1 MGPHRRHGCSQGAWR
16 RIVLAVAFVV
26 WGLLAPRP
34 ARAGNPDRRWRTVTT
49 EHFYVHYAAGQE
61 AFASRAAVA
70 AERAYREL
78 ALDWGH
84 PVRQRIHIVVTDAT
98 DFANGRAT
106 VTPFPRVVLNV
117 TAPESLSVLDTYD
130 DWIDILVVHELVHIV
145 HLDTIHGLPRLLN
158 ALFGF
163 GVLGN
168 LVSPNVAQP
177 RWFVEG
183 AATYEESD
191 NTSAGRGRS
200 ALFDMY
206 LRMPALE
213 GRLQTIDQVSSGAR
227 IWPHG
232 SSVYLYGLHF
242 MRYIAERYGRDKL
255 RELSHIYGGQAVP
268 LGINRALRK
277 VLGVDYH
284 VLWEDFRRD
293 TVRKFRAQARRV
305 RARGL
310 RDGRRLTFS
319 GQTIRYPT
327 FEPDGRHVLYFAGD
341 GHRLGEIR
349 RVSLAGAAVREGVGI
364 GRQGTSVGEEPVL
377 QVQGLTR
384 VARTG
389 RGIVLSRVAPVD
401 LRYQWSD
408 LYLWREGSDPR
419 SFERLTFGRRASEP
433 HVGRDGRTVVF
444 RRNDS
449 AQSRL
454 GFLDLRTGKVRELRA
469 RERIEQITTP
479 TLSPDGR
486 YVAFS
491 AFREGG
497 YRDVVLYDRVED
509 RYTQVT
515 ADRFVD
521 VSPTFSPDGR
531 YVVFAS
537 DRTGIFNIHAY
548 DRRTGE
554 LYQVTNVYGG
564 AFEPAISPDGR
575 TLVYVGFTSDGF
587 DLWALPFDPA
597 DFLPAVPAATIVP
610 PARST
615 RPEDDATRRARRYR
629 PGHTFFPRV
638 VFPSAFDVQ
647 TSAFATELGAQVGI
661 ADVLGFHS
669 LSLRMA
675 YLLPPVDQ
683 PVGSVAYTF
692 DRLLPTFRFAVSR
705 GYALRS
711 GFRRYV
717 YDAPGPDPD
726 TPGPYVQEG
735 YRESIWTASA
745 QMGVPLVADPR
756 YRVQTQAAY
765 RFTHYR
771 NLDEDTFVPDP
782 NAPLPRVPETGN
794 LGQVDLGLSFSSER
808 AVRFGYG
815 GTHGTVVTAAL
826 SILDRVLGSDYGDL
840 QARLSV
846 AQNLPMPWRGHQVLA
861 LRASGGAS
869 AGGLRRRGAFF
880 VGGPPEQQDVFRSLL
895 ARTPISTAGLVRGY
909 RPGVVGGRY
918 FFVVNT
924 EYRIPVLD
932 VERGLGSLP
941 AFLRSLTLIPY
952 ADAGRAFSA
961 PLAFSDVLWG
971 VGASFV
977 MTFRLGYVETISLFF
992 DYAHGFDDELGLD
1005 QFRVMVARSF

>member
-1 MGPHRRHGCSQGAWR
+1 MGATFRTG
-16 RIVLAVAFVV
+16 
-26 WGLLAPRP
+26 P
-34 ARAGNPDRRWRTVTT
+34 ARAPTRFAVLLSLLVLFLWAGGRAWAGNPDRRWRTITT
-49 EHFYVHYAAGQE
+49 EHFHIHYAAGQE
-61 AFASRAAVA
+61 EFAARTAVA

-84 PVRQRIHIVVTDAT
+84 PVRQRIHVVVTDAT

-106 VTPFPRVVLNV
+106 VTPFPRVILNV
-117 TAPESLSVLDTYD
+117 TAPESMSVLDTYD
-130 DWIDILVVHELVHIV
+130 DWIDILVTHELVHIV
-145 HLDTIHGLPRLLN
+145 HLDTIHGLPRLVN

-183 AATYEESD
+183 VATYEESD

-242 MRYIAERYGRDKL
+242 MRYIAERYGADKL
-255 RELSHIYGGQAVP
+255 RELSHVYGGQAVP
-268 LGINRALRK
+268 LGINRALEK

-284 VLWEDFRRD
+284 TLWQEFRRD
-293 TVRKFRAQARRV
+293 TERRFRAQARRV

-319 GQTIRYPT
+319 GQTVRYPT
-327 FEPDGRHVLYFAGD
+327 FEPDGRHVLYFASD
-341 GHRLGEIR
+341 GHRLAEIR
-349 RVSLAGAAVREGVGI
+349 RVSLRGSVVREGVGI
-364 GRQGTSVGEEPVL
+364 GREGTSVGEEPVL

-384 VARTG
+384 VARTPQ
-389 RGIVLSRVAPVD
+389 GIVLSRVAAVD
-401 LRYQWSD
+401 LRYDWSD
-408 LYLWREGSDPR
+408 LYLWRFGDDPR
-419 SFERLTFGRRASEP
+419 SFRRLTFGRRASEP

-449 AQSRL
+449 AQSRV
-454 GFLDLRTGKVRELRA
+454 GFLDLRTGEVTELAARA
-469 RERIEQITTP
+469 RIEQITTP

-491 AFREGG
+491 AFAEGG
-497 YRDVVLYDRVED
+497 YRDIVLYDRKTGSYEH
-509 RYTQVT
+509 VT
-515 ADRFVD
+515 ADRFSD
-521 VSPTFSPDGR
+521 ISPTFSPDGR
-531 YVVFAS
+531 YVVFSS
-537 DRTGIFNIHAY
+537 DRDGIFNVHAY
-548 DRRTGE
+548 DLRTRR

-564 AFEPAISPDGR
+564 AFEPTLSPDGR

-587 DLWALPFDPA
+587 DLWTMPFDPL
-597 DFLPAVPAATIVP
+597 DFLPAVPAGTVVP
-610 PARST
+610 RARPTAPTS
-615 RPEDDATRRARRYR
+615 DATRGARVYR
-629 PGHTFFPRV
+629 PSETFFPRV
-638 VFPSAFDVQ
+638 LFPSAFDFQ
-647 TSAFATELGAQVGI
+647 TSAFANEIGAQLGI
-661 ADVLGFHS
+661 ADVLGFHA
-669 LSLRMA
+669 LNLRFA

-683 PVGSVAYTF
+683 PVGSVSYTY
-692 DRLLPTFRFAVSR
+692 DRLLPTFRFEVAR
-705 GYALRS
+705 AYALRS

-717 YDAPGPDPD
+717 YDAPGETAD
-726 TPGPYVQEG
+726 TFGAYVQEG

-745 QMGVPLVADPR
+745 VMGVPLVIDPR
-756 YRVQTQAAY
+756 YRVQTSVGY
-765 RFTHYR
+765 RFTHLD
-771 NLDEDTFVPDP
+771 NLDADTFEADP
-782 NAPLPRVPETGN
+782 NAPLPRLPETGN
-794 LGQVDLGLSFSSER
+794 LGQADLRLSFSSER
-808 AVRFGYG
+808 AVQFGYG
-815 GTHGTVVTAAL
+815 GVYGTTVSATM

-840 QARLSV
+840 QARFSLT
-846 AQNLPMPWRGHQVLA
+846 QNVPMPWRGHQVLA
-861 LRASGGAS
+861 LRGSAGAS

-880 VGGPPEQQDVFRSLL
+880 VGGPPEYQDVFRSLL
-895 ARTPISTAGLVRGY
+895 ARTPVGTGGLVRGY

-918 FFVVNT
+918 FFVANA
-924 EYRIPVLD
+924 EYRIPILD
-932 VERGLGSLP
+932 AERGLGTLP
-941 AFLRSLTLIPY
+941 AFLRSLTFIPY
-952 ADAGRAFSA
+952 ADAGRAFSG
-961 PLAFSDVLWG
+961 PLAFGDVLWG

-977 MTFRLGYVETISLFF
+977 MNFRVGYVETISLFF